1 MATSSKSTSISDLEK
16 PTEAPDHIQP
26 TEDSQ
31 TSIPLPEE
39 EEKKVFKPTTGFVL
53 AFASICVV
61 TLASA
66 IDATSLSI
74 ALPIVTVALK
84 GGAIDAFWSGT
95 SFLIASAVA
104 MPVAG
109 GLSHV
114 FGRKQVSRSRLVKA
128 TPADLHFHRL
138 SSLLVFS
145 LPLVLS
151 SLPWLQ
157 TLP

>member
-1 MATSSKSTSISDLEK
+1 MVASLSASATTSLTDLDK
-16 PTEAPDHIQP
+16 PTPLSENTP
-26 TEDSQ
+26 TLASPRQSQ
-31 TSIPLPEE
+31 SDIPALE
-39 EEKKVFKPTTGFVL
+39 EEKAVFKPSRGFIL

-114 FGRKQVSRSRLVKA
+114 FGRKQVSVELIG
-128 TPADLHFHRL
+128 
-138 SSLLVFS
+138 
-145 LPLVLS
+145 
-151 SLPWLQ
+151 
-157 TLP
+157 